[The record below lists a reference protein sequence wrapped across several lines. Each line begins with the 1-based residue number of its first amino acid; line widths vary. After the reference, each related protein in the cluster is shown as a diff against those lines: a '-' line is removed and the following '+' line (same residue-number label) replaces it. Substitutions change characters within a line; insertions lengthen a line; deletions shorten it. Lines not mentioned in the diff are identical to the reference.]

1 MRAMVIEP
9 TANGT
14 VLTLADIAEPALGPA
29 QIRIG
34 VHAAS
39 VNRADLAQRAGAH
52 GPAPG
57 TAGAPVVAGLDAA
70 GEVLEIGEG
79 VQGVRPGDRVMTL
92 ADGGLAEQVVVD
104 AGLAVPIPGDWSYVE
119 GAAAILGLLTE
130 HNALRTVGRLQPGET
145 VLIHAAASGVG
156 LIGVRLA
163 KHFGAGR
170 IIATTRAG
178 RTNDL
183 LVSLG
188 VDHVVQP
195 RAGSFAAAVLKA
207 AGEPGVDVILDHVG
221 GPYLEDNLSVAAV
234 KARLVGIGRLG
245 GAVGRLD
252 MEALA
257 FKRVQLTGVTFRT
270 RTIQEKIDV
279 ARALRTDL
287 DLDKAATELRPVVDT
302 VAPWHRIEQ
311 LQARMAA
318 GHHLGKMVLEVP
330 TTTA

>member
-1 MRAMVIEP
+1 M
-9 TANGT
+9 
-14 VLTLADIAEPALGPA
+14 
-29 QIRIG
+29 
-34 VHAAS
+34 
-39 VNRADLAQRAGAH
+39 
-52 GPAPG
+52 
-57 TAGAPVVAGLDAA
+57 
-70 GEVLEIGEG
+70 
-79 VQGVRPGDRVMTL
+79 
-92 ADGGLAEQVVVD
+92 
-104 AGLAVPIPGDWSYVE
+104 
-119 GAAAILGLLTE
+119 
-130 HNALRTVGRLQPGET
+130 
-145 VLIHAAASGVG
+145 LIHAAASGVG

-221 GPYLEDNLSVAAV
+221 GPYLEDNLRVAAV

-302 VAPWHRIEQ
+302 VAPWHRVEQ

>member
-14 VLTLADIAEPALGPA
+14 VLTLADIAGPALGPA

-34 VHAAS
+34 VRAAS
-39 VNRADLAQRAGAH
+39 VNRADLAQRAGAY

-57 TAGAPVVAGLDAA
+57 TAEAPVVAGLDAA
-70 GEVLEIGEG
+70 GEVLEIGER

-178 RTNDL
+178 RGQDL

-188 VDHVVQP
+188 VDHLVQP
-195 RAGSFAAAVLKA
+195 RQGSFAAAVLEA
-207 AGEPGVDVILDHVG
+207 AGERGVDVILDHVG
-221 GPYLEDNLSVAAV
+221 GPYLEDNLRVAAV

-270 RTIQEKIDV
+270 RTIQEKV
-279 ARALRTDL
+279 EVVRALRTDL
-287 DLDKAATELRPVVDT
+287 DLDEAATELRPVVDT
-302 VAPWHRIEQ
+302 VAPWDRIEQ
-311 LQARMAA
+311 LHAAMAA

-330 TTTA
+330 TTTS